1 MEINNKENI
10 FVLANFL
17 TLLRVLLTFLI
28 IFLIFADFSI
38 AYVIVVFIIS
48 MLTDAADGWVARRT
62 KTTTEFGRQF
72 DVIADR
78 VLMVGAALAIIIKF
92 SMEGILSSYFLL
104 QIFLIMSREIISLP
118 LAILGIISQRG
129 IPKVRLAGK
138 MTTFMQAITFP
149 LIMLNM
155 FYDNFNFSI
164 YFTIITSASGVIA
177 GFYYINDIKH
187 LTPQHEQ

>member
-1 MEINNKENI
+1 MEINNKENTWN
-10 FVLANFL
+10 LANFL
-17 TLLRVLLTFLI
+17 TFLRVILTFLI
-28 IFLIFADFSI
+28 IFLVFANFGI
-38 AYVIVVFIIS
+38 VYIIVVFIIG

-72 DVIADR
+72 DIIADR
-78 VLMVGAALAIIIKF
+78 VLMMGAALAIIIKF
-92 SMEGILSSYFLL
+92 SMEGFLSQYFLL
-104 QIFLIMSREIISLP
+104 QIFLIMSREMIALP
-118 LAILGIISQRG
+118 LAILGIVSQRV

-155 FYDNFNFSI
+155 FYNNFNFSI
-164 YFTIITSASGVIA
+164 YFTVVTSAVGAIA